1 MHMNHNVIVSFQSE
15 DYTLLMINIT
25 CCQVE
30 IVYLVFFLNYRRLS
44 VTCGCLAVLMSHIQK
59 GYCIWGGI
67 PNYIFDT
74 TSVKIY
80 AFSRC

>member
-1 MHMNHNVIVSFQSE
+1 MSFQSE
-15 DYTLLMINIT
+15 DYTLLTIIIT
-25 CCQVE
+25 YHHVE
-30 IVYLVFFLNYRRLS
+30 IVYFVFLNYRRLS
-44 VTCGCLAVLMSHIQK
+44 VTHGCLAILMSHIQK
-59 GYCIWGGI
+59 GYFIQGGI